1 MAEAEGVV
9 VVRGVAQ
16 GFVQEI
22 TAGRHHLVADEPI
35 GAGGTDR
42 GPGPYDLLMAALGSC
57 MSMTIALYARTKKW
71 PLETVVIRL
80 THSRVYAKDCLDCVV
95 RDDTM
100 LDRINTQVQ
109 LSGAL
114 TGEQER
120 KLMEVAH
127 KCPVHRTLKSE
138 IDIREVTS
146 TGGPA

>member
-9 VVRGVAQ
+9 VVRGGAQ

-22 TAGRHHLVADEPI
+22 SAGRHRLTADEPVA
-35 GAGGTDR
+35 AGGTDR
-42 GPGPYDLLMAALGSC
+42 GPTPYDLLLAALGSC

-80 THSRVYAKDCLDCVV
+80 SHSRIHARDCADCVV

-100 LDRINTQVQ
+100 LDRIDTKVE

-114 TGEQER
+114 TAEQHS

-127 KCPVHRTLKSE
+127 KCPVHRTLTSE
-138 IDIREVTS
+138 IDIREVPT
-146 TGGPA
+146 AAA

>member
-1 MAEAEGVV
+1 MAEADGVV
-9 VVRGVAQ
+9 VVRGGAQ

-22 TAGRHHLVADEPI
+22 SAGRHHLTADEPVA
-35 GAGGTDR
+35 AGGMDR
-42 GPGPYDLLMAALGSC
+42 GPDPYNLLLAALGSC

-80 THSRVYAKDCLDCVV
+80 SHSRVYARDCADCVV

-100 LDRINTQVQ
+100 LDRIDTKVE

-114 TGEQER
+114 TAEQHG

-138 IDIREVTS
+138 IEIREVS
-146 TGGPA
+146 

>member
-9 VVRGVAQ
+9 VVRGGAQ

-22 TAGRHHLVADEPI
+22 SAGRHRLTADEPVA
-35 GAGGTDR
+35 AGGTDR
-42 GPGPYDLLMAALGSC
+42 GPSPYDLLLAALGSC
-57 MSMTIALYARTKKW
+57 MSMTIALYARTKRW

-80 THSRVYAKDCLDCVV
+80 SHSRVYAKDCLECVV

-100 LDRINTQVQ
+100 LDRINTEVQ

-114 TGEQER
+114 TTEQER

-127 KCPVHRTLKSE
+127 KCPVHRTLMSQ
-138 IDIREVTS
+138 IDIREVTAPL
-146 TGGPA
+146 TT

>member
-9 VVRGVAQ
+9 VVRGGAQ
-16 GFVQEI
+16 GFVQEVS
-22 TAGRHHLVADEPI
+22 AGRHHLVTDEPV

-71 PLETVVIRL
+71 PLEAVVIRL

-114 TGEQER
+114 TAEQER

-138 IDIREVTS
+138 IDIREV
-146 TGGPA
+146 PALTA

>member
-9 VVRGVAQ
+9 VVRGGAQ

-22 TAGRHHLVADEPI
+22 TAGRHHLVADEPV

-42 GPGPYDLLMAALGSC
+42 GPGPYDLLMGALGAC
-57 MSMTIALYARTKKW
+57 MSMTIALYARTRKW

-80 THSRVYAKDCLDCVV
+80 SHSRVYAKDCLECVV

-100 LDRINTQVQ
+100 LDRINTEVQ

-114 TGEQER
+114 TTDQHR
-120 KLMEVAH
+120 KLIEVAH
-127 KCPVHRTLKSE
+127 KCPVHRTLTSE
-138 IDIREVTS
+138 IDIREVPT
-146 TGGPA
+146 AAA